1 MSTRPFLPQP
11 CPQLEEMQTEIPVFS
26 PSLSWV
32 TPTTPALHLGA
43 VMARCGVP
51 PLKATTTIVNGV
63 FVPTKVGSEPV
74 VAVQTDDFFI
84 THSARQHFWLCPVSS
99 GYSLFL
105 VAAHEFGHALGL
117 EHSQD
122 PGALMAPVYTF
133 TKDFRLS
140 HDDIQGIQE
149 LYGEEK
155 RHVRPVVGT
164 ETTAKEILISRIV
177 NNTLCCWI
185 SLNQACRQTSLC
197 PQLKV
202 LLPQWTSVVSRWSL
216 MP

>member
-1 MSTRPFLPQP
+1 M
-11 CPQLEEMQTEIPVFS
+11 
-26 PSLSWV
+26 
-32 TPTTPALHLGA
+32 
-43 VMARCGVP
+43 
-51 PLKATTTIVNGV
+51 
-63 FVPTKVGSEPV
+63 
-74 VAVQTDDFFI
+74 
-84 THSARQHFWLCPVSS
+84 SS

-177 NNTLCCWI
+177 NNT
-185 SLNQACRQTSLC
+185 
-197 PQLKV
+197 
-202 LLPQWTSVVSRWSL
+202 
-216 MP
+216 